1 MIVFASMDQPDITH
15 LELLETKSIPSGTLE
30 NTQSLLLTN
39 DPMNSLNVRNA
50 GIVFFGATVALQL
63 LKMVSHGRRKMKAL

>member
-15 LELLETKSIPSGTLE
+15 LELFETKSIPSGTLE
-30 NTQSLLLTN
+30 NTQSLLTN

-50 GIVFFGATVALQL
+50 GIIFFGATVALQL
-63 LKMVSHGRRKMKAL
+63 LKMVSHGRRKMKSL

>member
-30 NTQSLLLTN
+30 NTQSLLTN
-39 DPMNSLNVRNA
+39 DPINSLNVRNA
-50 GIVFFGATVALQL
+50 GIIFFGATVALQL
-63 LKMVSHGRRKMKAL
+63 LKMVSHGRRKVKSL